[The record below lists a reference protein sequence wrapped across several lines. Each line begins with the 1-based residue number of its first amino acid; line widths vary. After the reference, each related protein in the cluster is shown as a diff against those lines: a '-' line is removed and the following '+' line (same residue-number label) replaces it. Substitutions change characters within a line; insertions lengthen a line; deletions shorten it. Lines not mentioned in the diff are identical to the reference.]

1 MNEEKYPSSDE
12 KIMAGLANGAV
23 IIPMWGLIVAVLI
36 WLLQREKSEFVRQ
49 QGMQAIAWQVVQ
61 IGVMFGGMAL
71 YMGSFFLM
79 MGGMFA
85 ADTAGAEPPFFFF
98 FPFMTMGCIFL
109 LQIVFIIVG
118 LWGGV
123 RSFQG
128 HAFTYPVIG
137 NRVRGYLNQKPGAV
151 QA

>member
-23 IIPMWGLIVAVLI
+23 ILPMWGLIVAVLI

-49 QGMQAIAWQVVQ
+49 QGMQAIAWQGAQ
-61 IGVMFGGMAL
+61 IAVMFGGIIL

-79 MGGMFA
+79 MGGMFMV
-85 ADTAGAEPPFFFF
+85 DPTGAEPPFFFF
-98 FPFMTMGCIFL
+98 FPFLMMGCLFL
-109 LQIVFIIVG
+109 FQFVFIIVG
-118 LWGGV
+118 IWGGV

-128 HAFTYPVIG
+128 NDFSYPLIG
-137 NRVRGYLNQKPGAV
+137 ARVRGYLK
-151 QA
+151 

>member
-23 IIPMWGLIVAVLI
+23 ILPMWGLIVAVLI

-49 QGMQAIAWQVVQ
+49 QGMQAIAWQGAQ
-61 IGVMFGGMAL
+61 IAVMFGGIIL

-79 MGGMFA
+79 MGGMFMV
-85 ADTAGAEPPFFFF
+85 DPTGAEPPFFFF
-98 FPFMTMGCIFL
+98 FPFLMMGCLFL
-109 LQIVFIIVG
+109 FQFVFIIVG
-118 LWGGV
+118 IWGGV

-128 HAFTYPVIG
+128 NDFSYPLIG
-137 NRVRGYLNQKPGAV
+137 TRVRGYLK
-151 QA
+151 